1 MSLQDISRDIQSKA
15 DFQKQEIEDSAKD
28 KIKNLESEFEQNFIL
43 HKVKV
48 LEKHNAEINFISSK
62 LSSKYSKISKELE
75 LDAKTKIL
83 DIAKEKALVEIL
95 NLSKVDREKLIK
107 NLFTLAKKIIKYDVV
122 YTSNSDL
129 TFVKTLSAK
138 GIEVKINPNLTGLIF
153 ETSSRLEK
161 LDLSF
166 GNLFSDIIS
175 ENEAELQSI
184 LFK

>member
-1 MSLQDISRDIQSKA
+1 MALQDISRDIQSKA

-28 KIKNLESEFEQNFIL
+28 TIKNLESEFEQNFIL

-48 LEKHNAEINFISSK
+48 LEKHNAEVNFISSK

-83 DIAKEKALVEIL
+83 DITKEKALVEIL

-138 GIEVKINPNLTGLIF
+138 GIEVKINSNLTGLIF
-153 ETSSRLEK
+153 ETSSGLEK

-166 GNLFSDIIS
+166 GNLFYDIIS